1 MILGDT
7 CSLQLPLFFSLLG
20 WDTQAQKRELKQ
32 GTLKPVVTHLLHHPE
47 ALKDIGQKKDDLLN
61 GETSTRDLR
70 RAFEQ

>member
-7 CSLQLPLFFSLLG
+7 CSLQLPLFFYPAGLG
-20 WDTQAQKRELKQ
+20 HPSTEERA
-32 GTLKPVVTHLLHHPE
+32 GTLKPFVTHLLHHPE